1 MFVII
6 FSYFNCLNNYKVKN
20 KVKSLLIVY
29 ISIES
34 NENIY
39 LFIKEKLIKMC
50 KMREFKKK
58 VIKNL
63 YKIFE

>member
-34 NENIY
+34 NEKIY

-50 KMREFKKK
+50 KMREF
-58 VIKNL
+58 
-63 YKIFE
+63 